1 MKKHFM
7 FMMAVLLGLIISMG
21 SCNNSKKS
29 SDDDDD
35 DEKTE
40 KKKGKKKNKEDK
52 DYEDDDEWE
61 YDEDED
67 DDDDDSYRTSSY
79 DDDDDDEDF
88 TLQDLKGMDINSL
101 TSSQANKVLKIVCD
115 NSDDLFK
122 NEETPMSMRVRGNDV
137 VIHAELDFASQGIT
151 VDQFR
156 EALQMPSMRQQLVT
170 SMVMSAGEEGKLVFT
185 LFAKANKDLLI
196 EFEDAN
202 TGGTA
207 TCRITKSELAELGR

>member
-35 DEKTE
+35 EKTE
-40 KKKGKKKNKEDK
+40 KKKGKKKNKKDK
-52 DYEDDDEWE
+52 DYKDDDEWE

>member
-40 KKKGKKKNKEDK
+40 KKKGKKKNKKDK
-52 DYEDDDEWE
+52 DYKDDDEWE
-61 YDEDED
+61 YDEDE
-67 DDDDDSYRTSSY
+67 

-207 TCRITKSELAELGR
+207 TCRITKPELAELGR

>member
-40 KKKGKKKNKEDK
+40 KKKGKKKNKKDK
-52 DYEDDDEWE
+52 DYKDDDEWE
-61 YDEDED
+61 YDEDE
-67 DDDDDSYRTSSY
+67 
-79 DDDDDDEDF
+79 DDDDDEDF

>member
-40 KKKGKKKNKEDK
+40 KKKGKKKNKKDK
-52 DYEDDDEWE
+52 DYKDDDEWE
-61 YDEDED
+61 YDEDE
-67 DDDDDSYRTSSY
+67 

-122 NEETPMSMRVRGNDV
+122 NEEMPMSMRVRGNDV